1 MDLKTERNIT
11 MSAQKVY
18 VVVEDSVYDY
28 ESNTVLQTFDTM
40 EKAIAC
46 VANLK
51 ELNEQDCLD
60 DGYILAYSTESE
72 FLYQEDGDYTRNH
85 YLVSIW
91 EQEVK

>member
-1 MDLKTERNIT
+1 

-28 ESNTVLQTFDTM
+28 ESNTALQTFDTK

-60 DGYILAYSTESE
+60 DGWTLEYEHDDE